1 MTAATQSDTRA
12 RAQQHLRALVGKDD
26 AELYDDQWAAIE
38 ALVVDR
44 RRALVVQRTG
54 WGKSAVYFVAT
65 LLLREQ
71 GSGPTVIISPL
82 LALMRNQ
89 IGAAERAGI
98 RAVTINST
106 NMEQWEETHEAI
118 QRGEVDVLLV
128 SPERLNN
135 PGFRDEVLP
144 RLAATC
150 GLLVVDEA
158 HCISDWGHDFRPDY
172 RRIRTLL
179 AELPD
184 GIPVLATTATANQR
198 VTDDVAEQMVS
209 TGSADNGP
217 LVLRGTLDRETL
229 RLGVVHLKTAEQRL
243 AWLADHL
250 AEQPGSGIVYCLTVA
265 ATQQVADYLRSRGH
279 NVRAYSGQT
288 EQTERLALEQ
298 SLLDGE
304 VKALVATSALGMGF
318 DAALGFVVN
327 LGAPSSPVAYYQQ
340 VGRAG
345 RGSVGPASVVLLPA
359 IEDRDIW
366 AYFASL
372 AFPREELVRET
383 LAALAEGGVMSTPA
397 LEARVDLSRN
407 RLETMLK
414 VLDVDGAVRR
424 VRGGW
429 EATGQEWVYDAERYR
444 RVSEAREREQRAMLD
459 YLSTDRCRM
468 WFLRHQLDDPGATED
483 WSCGRCDNC
492 GGLELPTDVSS
503 TAVADAA
510 DRLARP
516 GVPIEPRKLW
526 PTGLAALGVDRS
538 GRIKQP
544 AEEGRA
550 IARLTDLG
558 HGNALRELFRAGDE
572 RPPEEDTVP
581 VPLVRAVVAM
591 LADWRPAPDV
601 IVVTESA
608 SRPGLVADL
617 ANGLSRYLERPV
629 VGRWAIVDSS
639 VLPGQGA
646 TNSAQRVA
654 AVSRRHRLQLD
665 DPAAVEGRRVLL
677 VDDLVGTGWSL
688 TLAADA
694 LVQAGAEAV
703 LPLTLAVSA

>member
-383 LAALAEGGVMSTPA
+383 LAALAEGGVLSTPA

-629 VGRWAIVDSS
+629 VGRWAIADSS